1 MTLRVDIDWV
11 QEIEYVV
18 CEAEGSK
25 ISMADRARHP
35 HEFQLD
41 MTLRVD
47 IDWYKKQQVHPLV
60 SRLLGP
66 VEGTD
71 VARIAE
77 CLGMDATRFVQS
89 AATKA
94 GADGAEQDMAWVEAA
109 AADVNAL
116 F

>member
-18 CEAEGSK
+18 CEAENSK
-25 ISMADRARHP
+25 TSMADRARHP

-41 MTLRVD
+41 TTLRVD

-71 VARIAE
+71 AARIAE
-77 CLGMDATRFVQS
+77 CLGMDGSRFAQAK
-89 AATKA
+89 AALEGAAA
-94 GADGAEQDMAWVEAA
+94 GTAYIEAA
-109 AADVNAL
+109 SADVNA
-116 F
+116 